1 MKLNFIEKSHVIH
14 CATSAIIAAN
24 EDMFDG
30 GWAGDV
36 ISMANADS
44 AVFLIVTNANASGGQ
59 ASVYV
64 NACDDTT
71 PTTTAKI
78 SFYYKEITS
87 GDTQGTT
94 SETKEFATSTG
105 ANCAYV
111 VEVPAAKV
119 AEYNTSYEYIQL
131 QVTEKTNQ
139 AVDGGVIGFLTGLR
153 FASDAESTQLT

>member
-1 MKLNFIEKSHVIH
+1 MKLNFIEKNHVVH
-14 CATSAIIAAN
+14 CATNAIIAAN
-24 EDMFDG
+24 EDMFAS

-36 ISMANADS
+36 ISMANAES
-44 AVFLIVTNANASGGQ
+44 AVFMIVTNSNAGGQ

-87 GDTQGTT
+87 GDTQGATT
-94 SETKEFATSTG
+94 ETKEFATSTG
-105 ANCAYV
+105 LNVAYAI
-111 VEVPAAKV
+111 EVPAAKV
-119 AEYNTSYEYIQL
+119 AEYNSAYEYIQL
-131 QVTEKTNQ
+131 QVTEKTAQ

-153 FASDAESTQLT
+153 YASDAEGTQLT